1 MPKLILYLPPARRRP
16 KAPDSECNGNIA
28 SFWRIFSNLIK
39 NRLFTDLI
47 VIWHLQCQ
55 NQPFVSHLLAGDSG
69 PSIPS
74 VVAILPNFDDF
85 LIISPKLDQLYRF
98 SRYPTLPMVVL
109 TLCLPP
115 ARWGPKTLDFQC
127 SGNIPWF
134 RWILSNFVK
143 TRPFIQIQPPSDLFN
158 GSFNPL
164 SPTCTLRMRG
174 PRFSL

>member
-1 MPKLILYLPPARRRP
+1 MDFFQFHKKKLDYLYRCYRHPTPKMPKLILYLPPAHRRP

-28 SFWRIFSNLIK
+28 SFWRISSNLIK

-55 NQPFVSHLLAGDSG
+55 NEPFVSHLLAGDSG

-98 SRYPTLPMVVL
+98 SRHPTRPI
-109 TLCLPP
+109 
-115 ARWGPKTLDFQC
+115 AWFQ
-127 SGNIPWF
+127 
-134 RWILSNFVK
+134 WILSNFVK